1 MTARIHILHPRSERD
16 TWDLPAVASPDPLST
31 VKDFGLGII
40 IGALLVGVPMA
51 IWVWRIS

>member
-1 MTARIHILHPRSERD
+1 MTARIHILHPRSEPD
-16 TWDLPAVASPDPLST
+16 TWDLPVGPSPDPLST

-51 IWVWRIS
+51 VWVWRLS